1 MRYAFFVGCTT
12 LARLPSYEIS
22 VRKVAEALGIELVEM
37 GGAGCCGTTHLKSID
52 RRTGLA
58 LAARNISIA
67 EDMGMD
73 IVTICNGCTE
83 VLTDANAKLKEDV
96 EIRNDVN
103 SILSD
108 VDCEFRGTV
117 RVKHFVRVL
126 SEDFGADKVEKYIVN
141 SLNGLRVAVHY
152 GCHLL
157 KPFEIMNFDDPEDP
171 NSLDKLVEIIGATS
185 VEYPGK
191 LDCCTAPLLT
201 LRHRGDLAVSI
212 AREKLST
219 VKKYADIMV
228 TVCPFCYL
236 MYEQSQ
242 LPPYESLNVPI
253 VHYPQLLGLAMGMEF
268 QDLALSEN
276 RIDPSIIKKFLKK

>member
-1 MRYAFFVGCTT
+1 VGCTT

-22 VRKVAEALGIELVEM
+22 IRKVAEALDMELIDME
-37 GGAGCCGTTHLKSID
+37 GAGCCGTTHLKSID

-83 VLTDANAKLKEDV
+83 VLTDANTTLKEDT
-96 EIRNDVN
+96 ELRNDVN
-103 SILSD
+103 DILSD
-108 VDCEFRGTV
+108 VGREFRGKV
-117 RVKHFVRVL
+117 KVKHFVRAFL
-126 SEDFGADKVEKYIVN
+126 EDFGIDKIRNHVVN
-141 SLNGLRVAVHY
+141 NLVGLRVAVHY

-171 NSLDKLVEIIGATS
+171 TSLEKLVNITGATS
-185 VEYPGK
+185 IDYPGK

-201 LRHRGDLAVSI
+201 LRHRSDLAVSI

-219 VKKYADIMV
+219 IKKYADIMV

-242 LPPYESLNVPI
+242 LPPYESFNIPI
-253 VHYPQLLGLAMGMEF
+253 VHYPQLLGIAMGMDS

-276 RIDPSIIKKFLKK
+276 RIDTSVIKKFSK

>member
-22 VRKVAEALGIELVEM
+22 VRKVAEALGMELVEM
-37 GGAGCCGTTHLKSID
+37 EGAGCCGTTHLKSID
-52 RRTGLA
+52 RKTGLA

-83 VLTDANAKLKEDV
+83 VLTDANTKLKEDI
-96 EIRNDVN
+96 ELRNDVN
-103 SILSD
+103 DILSD
-108 VDCEFRGTV
+108 VGREFRGTV

-126 SEDFGADKVEKYIVN
+126 SEDFGADKIRSYVVN
-141 SLNGLRVAVHY
+141 NLGGLRVAVHY

-171 NSLDKLVEIIGATS
+171 TSLDNLVNITGANS
-185 VEYPGK
+185 VDYPGK

-201 LRHRGDLAVSI
+201 LRHRSDLAVSI

-242 LPPYESLNVPI
+242 LPPHESFNIPI
-253 VHYPQLLGLAMGMEF
+253 VHYPQLLGLAIGMEF
-268 QDLALSEN
+268 QDLALGEN
-276 RIDPSIIKKFLKK
+276 RIDTSVIKKFLK

>member
-1 MRYAFFVGCTT
+1 MKYAFFVGCTT

-22 VRKVAEALGIELVEM
+22 VRKVAEALGMELVDM
-37 GGAGCCGTTHLKSID
+37 KGAGCCGTTHLKSID

-67 EDMGMD
+67 EDMGMN

-83 VLTDANAKLKEDV
+83 VLTDANATLKGDSEL
-96 EIRNDVN
+96 RNDVN

-108 VDCEFRGTV
+108 VGREFRGKV
-117 RVKHFVRVL
+117 MVKHFVRAFL
-126 SEDFGADKVEKYIVN
+126 EDLGVDKIRTYITN
-141 SLNGLRVAVHY
+141 NLNGLRVAVHY

-171 NSLDKLVEIIGATS
+171 TSLDKLVNITGATS
-185 VEYPGK
+185 IDYPGK

-212 AREKLST
+212 AREKLFM
-219 VKKYADIMV
+219 VKRYADIMV

-242 LPPYESLNVPI
+242 LPPYESLNIPI
-253 VHYPQLLGLAMGMEF
+253 VHYPQLLGLAMGMDF
-268 QDLALSEN
+268 QELALGEN
-276 RIDPSIIKKFLKK
+276 RIDTSVIKKFSK

>member
-22 VRKVAEALGIELVEM
+22 IRKVAGALGMELVDME
-37 GGAGCCGTTHLKSID
+37 GAGCCGTTHLKSID

-67 EDMGMD
+67 EDMGMN

-83 VLTDANAKLKEDV
+83 VLTDANTTLKGDSEL
-96 EIRNDVN
+96 RNGVN
-103 SILSD
+103 DILSD
-108 VDCEFRGTV
+108 VGREFRGTIK
-117 RVKHFVRVL
+117 VKHFVRAL
-126 SEDFGADKVEKYIVN
+126 LEDFGADKIRNYIVN
-141 SLNGLRVAVHY
+141 NLGGLRVAVHY

-171 NSLDKLVEIIGATS
+171 TSLDNLVNITGATS
-185 VEYPGK
+185 VDYPGR

-201 LRHRGDLAVSI
+201 LRHRSDLAVSI

-219 VKKYADIMV
+219 IKKYADLMV

-242 LPPYESLNVPI
+242 LPPHESFNIPI
-253 VHYPQLLGLAMGMEF
+253 VHYPQLLGLAIGMDF
-268 QDLALSEN
+268 QELALSEN
-276 RIDPSIIKKFLKK
+276 RIDTSVIKKFSK

>member
-22 VRKVAEALGIELVEM
+22 VRKVAEALDVELVEM
-37 GGAGCCGTTHLKSID
+37 EGAGCCGTTHLKSID
-52 RRTGLA
+52 RRAGLA

-73 IVTICNGCTE
+73 IITICNGCTE
-83 VLTDANAKLKEDV
+83 VLTDANNTLKEDA
-96 EIRNDVN
+96 ELRNDVN

-108 VDCEFRGTV
+108 VGREFRGTV
-117 RVKHFVRVL
+117 KVKHFVRAL
-126 SEDFGADKVEKYIVN
+126 LEDLGTDKIRTHITN
-141 SLNGLRVAVHY
+141 SLDGLRVAVHY

-171 NSLDKLVEIIGATS
+171 TSLDNLVKITGAAS
-185 VEYPGK
+185 VDYPGK

-201 LRHRGDLAVSI
+201 LRQRGELAVSI

-219 VKKYADIMV
+219 VKRYADIMI

-242 LPPYESLNVPI
+242 LPPHESFDIPI
-253 VHYPQLLGLAMGMEF
+253 VHYPQLLGLAMGVDF
-268 QDLALSEN
+268 QDLALNEN
-276 RIDPSIIKKFLKK
+276 RIDASVIKNFLR